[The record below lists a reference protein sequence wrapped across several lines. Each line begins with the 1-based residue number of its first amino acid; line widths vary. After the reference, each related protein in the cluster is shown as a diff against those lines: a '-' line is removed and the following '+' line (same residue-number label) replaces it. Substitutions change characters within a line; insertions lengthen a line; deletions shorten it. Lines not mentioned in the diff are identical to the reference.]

1 MKVSLVIT
9 GINTGSIMVANTL
22 KSGKKKYVI
31 TADQWR
37 KGKLDISTTISKS
50 VTNQFL

>member
-22 KSGKKKYVI
+22 KSEKKNVI

>member
-9 GINTGSIMVANTL
+9 GIYTGNMMVANAL
-22 KSGKKKYVI
+22 KSEKKNVI
-31 TADQWR
+31 TTDQWP
-37 KGKLDISTTISKS
+37 KCKLDISTTISKS